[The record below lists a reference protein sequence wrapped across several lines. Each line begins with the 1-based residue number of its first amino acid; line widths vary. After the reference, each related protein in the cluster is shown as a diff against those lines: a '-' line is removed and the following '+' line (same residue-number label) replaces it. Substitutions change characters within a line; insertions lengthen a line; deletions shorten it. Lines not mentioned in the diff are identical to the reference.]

1 MKGWD
6 RLPREELVLR
16 ACQAVAA
23 VAREKSRCAE
33 LVYRLQQTHED
44 AIEAKQL
51 QSRFAELQAS
61 PKNSYKKRQ
70 VYAIRRLNHG

>member
-23 VAREKSRCAE
+23 VAREKSRSAE

-51 QSRFAELQAS
+51 QARFAELQAS
-61 PKNSYKKRQ
+61 LFASAAAFSPCVGKT
-70 VYAIRRLNHG
+70 